1 MILQT
6 FQQVTTVGKYE
17 VKPVITT
24 TEAPTT
30 MMMDAT
36 TTMMNATTV
45 MMDNSTNMNTTTG
58 IYYKEK
64 FLNYEFRL

>member
-24 TEAPTT
+24 TEAP
-30 MMMDAT
+30 T